1 MESFTLR
8 AVLTSPVIMRGH
20 CTLDAVLM
28 AVLNTGDVSNMIKCV
43 DDLYYAS
50 AAMRLNTGE
59 TKSVSFVSSMMTT
72 TKGHIWAEMAQAM
85 WIAPADLPARLPY
98 IAPQACIILDNAH
111 LVTGV
116 AEEALFHLYTR
127 LAPQGRLLLTAP
139 TAPRDWGLALP
150 DLLSRLQAMPI
161 ARLDPPDD
169 DLLAGVLLKLFTD
182 RQITAEARLIPYLLP
197 RMERSIAAAQALVA
211 ALDARSLATHRP
223 VTRVLAAEVLDSAAP
238 E

>member
-1 MESFTLR
+1 MS
-8 AVLTSPVIMRGH
+8 AQLTFDLPLVQGWQRSAFLVTPATAAALGAI
-20 CTLDAVLM
+20 DAW
-28 AVLNTGDVSNMIKCV
+28 ATWAGG
-43 DDLYYAS
+43 
-50 AAMRLNTGE
+50 RLLLVGPKGSG
-59 TKSVSFVSSMMTT
+59 KSHLA
-72 TKGHIWAEMAQAM
+72 HIWAEMAQAM
-85 WIAPADLPARLPY
+85 WINPADLTARLPY

-111 LVTGV
+111 LVAGA
-116 AEEALFHLYTR
+116 AEESLFHLYNR
-127 LAPQGRLLLTAP
+127 LAPQGRLLLTAT

-223 VTRVLAAEVLDSAAP
+223 VTRVLAAEVLDIAP
-238 E
+238 SQ

>member
-1 MESFTLR
+1 MSAQLTFDLPLVQGWQRSAFLVTPATEAALA
-8 AVLTSPVIMRGH
+8 AVDGWATWAG
-20 CTLDAVLM
+20 
-28 AVLNTGDVSNMIKCV
+28 G
-43 DDLYYAS
+43 
-50 AAMRLNTGE
+50 RLLLVGPHGSGKTHLA
-59 TKSVSFVSSMMTT
+59 
-72 TKGHIWAEMAQAM
+72 HIWAEMAQAM

>member
-1 MESFTLR
+1 MS
-8 AVLTSPVIMRGH
+8 AQLTF
-20 CTLDAVLM
+20 
-28 AVLNTGDVSNMIKCV
+28 
-43 DDLYYAS
+43 DLPLVQGWQRS
-50 AAMRLNTGE
+50 AFLVTPATAAALAAIDGWATWAGGRLLLVGP
-59 TKSVSFVSSMMTT
+59 
-72 TKGHIWAEMAQAM
+72 KGSGKTHLAHIWAEMAQAM
-85 WIAPADLPARLPY
+85 WIDPADLPARLPY

-111 LVTGV
+111 LVTGA

-223 VTRVLAAEVLDSAAP
+223 VTRVLAAEVLDSADP